1 MKNLENNIKKYLE
14 QKINGW
20 YRNAKLDYGVSG
32 HFVDARVVDNELL
45 IKWVEDGETYEKAI
59 LYFQDYANEELYN
72 IWMEA

>member
-1 MKNLENNIKKYLE
+1 MKNLENNIKKYLG
-14 QKINGW
+14 QKIDGW
-20 YRNAKLDYGVSG
+20 YRNVNLDYGVSG

-59 LYFQDYANEELYN
+59 VYFQDYANEELYN